1 MGPDRVILELPPGAP
16 GRELRSQARQRGFER
31 FLLPESERASDRSG
45 PGFHYLDG
53 EQLRDAQGQPVGRVE
68 RVGSPEELER
78 FLVGGRHDQ
87 IELVEFRGERL
98 IPLENLLSRRKGTGE
113 LWVRAPG
120 PASIPGLL
128 GALER
133 GSDAVVIALS
143 GPEQLVEVELFLEQA
158 VRTLP
163 WTEVVVRESRPAG
176 MGERVLVDTT
186 SRLRPDEGLLV
197 GSQAGLL
204 LLALSE
210 SEGSRYTRPRAFR
223 VNAGALHSYT
233 LLAEGETRY
242 LDELTAGDRVVVSRP
257 DGPARAVR
265 VGRLK
270 VERRP
275 LRLVVVEHG
284 HQTFTLFAQEA
295 ETVRLRGP
303 EGPVPVPEVVAGQR
317 LWAVSLPPARHF
329 GQVVEESLEER

>member
-1 MGPDRVILELPPGAP
+1 M
-16 GRELRSQARQRGFER
+16 RSHARQRGFQR
-31 FLLPESERASDRSG
+31 FLLPEEDRSADRG
-45 PGFHYLDG
+45 EPGVHYLAG
-53 EQLRDAQGQPVGRVE
+53 ERLLDPQGRPVGEVVP
-68 RVGSPEELER
+68 VGSPEELER
-78 FLVGGRHDQ
+78 FLVRRPHDRL
-87 IELVEFRGERL
+87 ELVEFQGERL

-113 LWVRAPG
+113 LWVRAPT
-120 PASIPGLL
+120 PSSIPGLL

-133 GSDAVVIALS
+133 GSDAVVLALS
-143 GPEQLVEVELFLEQA
+143 RTEELMDLEHLLEQA
-158 VRTLP
+158 VGALT

-242 LDELTAGDRVVVSRP
+242 LDELAAGDRVVISRP
-257 DGPARAVR
+257 DGPARTAR

-275 LRLVVVEHG
+275 LRLVAVEHE
-284 HQTFTLFAQEA
+284 QRTYTLFAQEA
-295 ETVRLRGP
+295 ETVRLRGTD
-303 EGPVPVPEVVAGQR
+303 GPVAVPDLVVGQR
-317 LWAVSLPPARHF
+317 LWAVTLPSARHF
-329 GQVVEESLEER
+329 GHVVDESVEER

>member
-1 MGPDRVILELPPGAP
+1 MGPHRIVLELPAGEP
-16 GRELRSQARQRGFER
+16 GRALRLQARQRGFQR
-31 FLLPESERASDRSG
+31 FLLPEGERSG
-45 PGFHYLDG
+45 DEDGPGTVYRADDRLID
-53 EQLRDAQGQPVGRVE
+53 RQGRVVGR
-68 RVGSPEELER
+68 RQSVGSPEQLER
-78 FLVGGRHDQ
+78 FLARTTQDGID
-87 IELVEFRGERL
+87 LVEFEGERL
-98 IPLENLLSRRKGTGE
+98 IPLENLLSRRTASAE
-113 LWVRAPG
+113 LWVRAPT
-120 PASIPGLL
+120 PSSIPGLL

-133 GSDAVVIALS
+133 GSDAVVLGLS
-143 GPEQLVEVELFLEQA
+143 QAGELTEVEQMLEQTVGA
-158 VRTLP
+158 LT

-176 MGERVLVDTT
+176 MGERVIVDTT

-242 LDELTAGDRVVVSRP
+242 LDELAAGDRVVISRP
-257 DGPARAVR
+257 NGPARSVR

-275 LRLVVVEHG
+275 LRLVTVDHD
-284 HQTFTLFAQEA
+284 HRSYTLFAQEA
-295 ETVRLRGP
+295 ETVRLRGT
-303 EGPVPVPEVVAGQR
+303 EGPVPVPDLAAGQR
-317 LWAVSLPPARHF
+317 LWAVRLPPARHF
-329 GQVVEESLEER
+329 GQVVDESVEER

>member
-1 MGPDRVILELPPGAP
+1 MGTNRVILELPPGER
-16 GRELRSQARQRGFER
+16 GRTLRSQARQRGFDR
-31 FLLPESERASDRSG
+31 FLLPPAERSQDG
-45 PGFHYLDG
+45 GEPGLHYLSGD
-53 EQLRDAQGQPVGRVE
+53 QLLDPQGRTVGQVQ
-68 RVGSPEELER
+68 RVGSPEELEGLLLR
-78 FLVGGRHDQ
+78 GSHQGID
-87 IELVEFRGERL
+87 LVEFRGERL
-98 IPLENLLSRRKGTGE
+98 IPLENLLSRRKGSGE
-113 LWVRAPG
+113 LWVRAPS
-120 PASIPGLL
+120 AAHIPGLL

-133 GSDAVVIALS
+133 GSDAVVLALS
-143 GPEQLVEVELFLEQA
+143 QPEGLLEVEHLLEQTVGA
-158 VRTLP
+158 LT

-176 MGERVLVDTT
+176 MGERVIVDTT

-242 LDELTAGDRVVVSRP
+242 LDELAAGDRVVISRP
-257 DGPARAVR
+257 EGPARTAR

-275 LRLVVVEHG
+275 LRLVAVEHE
-284 HQTFTLFAQEA
+284 QRTYTLFAQEA

-303 EGPVPVPEVVAGQR
+303 DGPVPVPDVVAGQR
-317 LWAVSLPPARHF
+317 LWAVRLPPARHF
-329 GQVVEESLEER
+329 GRVVDESLEER